1 MSGNIEVTKPTKEGY
16 FYSSNITPP
25 GNVLNDAS
33 AGINLF
39 VIADTANVDVSGL
52 SATISEE
59 AKEEISSVF
68 LINKGKLTVS
78 ENFTVSE
85 GTVAIEIGDTA
96 TLDSIDISGDLSS
109 LTLSISDSNTE
120 KDKIANK
127 VIEQTGAT
135 VSTGNETVNDKIVA
149 INPATYEG
157 YESLPAAISAIPDNG
172 TVKLANNIE
181 AMGSFTISNKTL
193 TFDLNGYSITLS
205 DNFPTGYPDAC
216 LFLIDTNGHMILDDS
231 SSDKTGVIDI
241 TKEKDG
247 TRLLGTAIAI
257 MPNAEKASL
266 VVKTGQ
272 ILSQSFAIG
281 GNGSKATAIET
292 SITIEDG
299 YFKSVGAAMYLPQN
313 GVTTINGGTFVGGE
327 TAVEIRSGK
336 LTIEGGSFTATSK
349 PAGAESN
356 NNGTTTTGAA
366 IGIAQHTTNIP
377 IEVTING
384 GEFNGC
390 SAVYQSDP
398 NSMGADDVT
407 ISISGGI
414 FNATN
419 DGTEAVYSNDKTA
432 FITGGTFSTALNE
445 SYIASG
451 YHAEEGDST
460 WTVVKD

>member
-1 MSGNIEVTKPTKEGY
+1 MDIFIPQTLP
-16 FYSSNITPP
+16 PP
-25 GNVLNDAS
+25 GNVLNEAS

-52 SATISEE
+52 SATISEK

-78 ENFTVSE
+78 KNFTVSE
-85 GTVAIEIGDTA
+85 GTIAIEIGDTA

-109 LTLSISDSNTE
+109 LTLSVSDSNIE

-149 INPATYEG
+149 INPATYDG
-157 YESLPAAISAIPDNG
+157 YESLAEALTGIPNNG
-172 TVKLANNIE
+172 TIKLTNDIE
-181 AMGSFTISNKTL
+181 VSGNFFIEDKSLSL
-193 TFDLNGYSITLS
+193 DLNGHSISLS
-205 DNFPTGYPDAC
+205 DAFPEGYPTAC
-216 LFLIDTNGHMILDDS
+216 LFVVDTDGHLTLDDTS
-231 SSDKTGVIDI
+231 EEKTGVIDI
-241 TKEKDG
+241 TKEKNG
-247 TRLLGTAIAI
+247 TQLLGTAIAI
-257 MPNAEKASL
+257 APETNAASL
-266 VVKTGQ
+266 TINNGR
-272 ILSQSFAIG
+272 ILSQTYAIS
-281 GNGSKATAIET
+281 GNGSKGSAIKT
-292 SITIEDG
+292 SITIEGG
-299 YFKSVGAAMYLPQN
+299 YFQSVGAAMYLPQN
-313 GVTTINGGTFVGGE
+313 GETTINGGTFVGGE

-349 PAGAESN
+349 SAGAEPN

-419 DGTEAVYSNDKTA
+419 DGTEAVHSNDKTA
-432 FITGGTFSTALNE
+432 FITGGTFSTQLNE
-445 SYIASG
+445 TYIASG
-451 YHAEEGDST
+451 YHAVEGDST
-460 WTVVKD
+460 WIVVKD